1 MAGVALLQHFVICSP
16 NKCSHA
22 ITPPKLQC
30 SCWDWCWNEIM
41 KLLIEDVWMCFSN
54 RSIIVFVFEPVVHT
68 CHRCEGCFCRKRVLL
83 HFRTKILFLEDHCI
97 MKQTWKHIWFSGHL
111 REYFVFYSTKKKFGW
126 KLCIKSQHNIKTG
139 RLVAENGPP
148 YSCVDIL
155 RRFDLS
161 LNLVYAISSISKNK
175 G

>member
-1 MAGVALLQHFVICSP
+1 MAGVALLQRFVICSP
-16 NKCSHA
+16 NTCSHA

-30 SCWDWCWNEIM
+30 SCWGWCCWNEIM

-97 MKQTWKHIWFSGHL
+97 MKQTWKQTFDSLDTCVNILFSTL
-111 REYFVFYSTKKKFGW
+111 LKKI
-126 KLCIKSQHNIKTG
+126 LD
-139 RLVAENGPP
+139 EN
-148 YSCVDIL
+148 CA
-155 RRFDLS
+155 LS
-161 LNLVYAISSISKNK
+161 HSITLKQEGLLLK
-175 G
+175 MGVHRAV